1 MTSVTH
7 RRTGRSSLA
16 RARRRARIQL
26 WGSVAVIA
34 TLVLY
39 PYLFGWTLEPFA
51 TDAARVLEPPSA
63 QNWFGTD
70 RVGADLF
77 SRTLWAGRTDLPL
90 TLAATLLALVI
101 GAPIGAWFG
110 YSARLGERMMRLID
124 AFQALP
130 LLILILALVAL
141 SGSKA
146 YMIVVAIVLY
156 AAPSFIRVVRSEV
169 LAVST
174 ARYVEAARA
183 YGVSTPRILI
193 RHVLPNVTEIIL
205 AQAALIA
212 ASAFLAI
219 SSLSFLGVGVAP
231 PTPTWGGMI
240 ADSVGALTSGIW
252 WPTLFPGLAVFI
264 NVVCFNLI
272 ANAIRS
278 TGRFGEL
285 S

>member
-1 MTSVTH
+1 MTSS
-7 RRTGRSSLA
+7 RRSKTTLATARRLA
-16 RARRRARIQL
+16 RIRL
-26 WGSVAVIA
+26 WGSLIVIGF
-34 TLVLY
+34 LILY
-39 PYLFGWTLEPFA
+39 PYVFSGTLEPFT
-51 TDAARVLEPPSA
+51 TDASRVLAPPDA

-70 RVGADLF
+70 RVGADIL

-90 TLAATLLALVI
+90 ALAGTFLAVLV
-101 GAPIGAWFG
+101 GAPLGAWFG
-110 YSARLGERMMRLID
+110 YASKLGERMMRVID

-141 SGSKA
+141 SGRKA

-156 AAPSFIRVVRSEV
+156 AAPSFIRLVRSEV
-169 LAVST
+169 LAVS
-174 ARYVEAARA
+174 ASRYVEAAKA
-183 YGVSTPRILI
+183 YGVSTPKILV

-205 AQAALIA
+205 AQTAMIA
-212 ASAFLAI
+212 ASALLAI
-219 SSLSFLGVGVAP
+219 SSLSFLGIGVAP

-240 ADSVGALTSGIW
+240 ADGVGDLISGFW
-252 WPTLFPGLAVFI
+252 WPVLFPGLAIFV

>member
-1 MTSVTH
+1 VTSST
-7 RRTGRSSLA
+7 RRRKPTLA
-16 RARRRARIQL
+16 RARRWARIRM
-26 WGSVAVIA
+26 WGSLGVIGL
-34 TLVLY
+34 LVLY
-39 PYLFGWTLEPFA
+39 PYLLSGTLEPFA
-51 TDAARVLEPPSA
+51 TDASRVLEAPDS

-70 RVGADLF
+70 RVGADIF

-90 TLAATLLALVI
+90 ALTRTFLALLV
-101 GAPIGAWFG
+101 GAPLGAWFG
-110 YSARLGERMMRLID
+110 YSSRLGERMMRLID

-141 SGSKA
+141 SGRKA

-156 AAPSFIRVVRSEV
+156 AAPSFIRLVRSEV
-169 LAVST
+169 LAVS
-174 ARYVEAARA
+174 ASRYVEAAKA
-183 YGVSTPRILI
+183 YGVSTPRILL
-193 RHVLPNVTEIIL
+193 RHILPNVTEIIL
-205 AQAALIA
+205 AQTAMIA
-212 ASAFLAI
+212 ASALLAI
-219 SSLSFLGVGVAP
+219 SSLSFLGIGVAP

-240 ADSVGALTSGIW
+240 ADGVGALTSGFW
-252 WPTLFPGLAVFI
+252 WPVLFPGLAIFI